1 MLLSCQSFTNYLR
14 ITYELLTNVF
24 FWMFVE
30 VDSRGRHIGFPIIWK
45 IKVPYNNKSK
55 GGLYLSFGA
64 NIGVSLYG
72 FIYIY

>member
-1 MLLSCQSFTNYLR
+1 
-14 ITYELLTNVF
+14 
-24 FWMFVE
+24 MFVE
-30 VDSRGRHIGFPIIWK
+30 VDSGGRHIRFPIIWK